1 MCARVYVDA
10 VNYNWCLSTV
20 QRTKMDEKGKREV
33 SGPPQFV
40 EEDADDEEGVD
51 AEHRGHVDANVV
63 VKAVPGGW

>member
-1 MCARVYVDA
+1 
-10 VNYNWCLSTV
+10 
-20 QRTKMDEKGKREV
+20 MDEKGNIEV

-63 VKAVPGGW
+63 VKASPGGW